1 MQTRIIL
8 GLALIFGIS
17 LTAYAQVPTDP
28 TQAFQSVKNIP
39 PIDIIVPTVVELPI
53 ESSDKKL
60 GVQEMYA
67 VFETMSGRFI
77 PYAVKDSYEQTPALI
92 QAYSESNNDDVNDG
106 ALTDGNK
113 NTSAEFLLKWNTQN
127 TVIIRLHATEMVE
140 SSAIQLAL
148 DENVALPTSVSLTAL
163 VNDYP
168 TQTILAPIRPTSM
181 TIVFPKTRA
190 KEWILTMTYSQPLRI
205 NEITLVQESVK
216 KIQQRTIRFLA
227 QPGSSYM
234 VYGDADR
241 PTGIA
246 TLERGNLSDGGDV
259 RMLSPVQSVKNTLY
273 VQADQD
279 GDGIPDTRD
288 NCPQIEN
295 QTQTDIDGNGK
306 GDDCDDFDR
315 DGIMQSVDNCSNLT
329 NAQQYDT
336 DGDGIGDACDD
347 EESRFTEKY
356 AWVPWAGMGVAALVI
371 ATLFMLVA
379 FTPKRK
385 EPIV

>member
-1 MQTRIIL
+1 MYTHIIIA
-8 GLALIFGIS
+8 LAMLLGIS
-17 LTAYAQVPTDP
+17 ATTFAQAPTDSR
-28 TQAFQSVKNIP
+28 QAFQSVKNIS
-39 PIDIIVPTVVELPI
+39 PIDIIVPTVVELPVEVSNMQQGI
-53 ESSDKKL
+53 KEL
-60 GVQEMYA
+60 YA
-67 VFETMSGRFI
+67 VYEIATNTFV
-77 PYAVKDSYEQTPALI
+77 PYSTRDVYEQTPAVVY
-92 QAYSESNNDDVNDG
+92 AYSGSQNDS
-106 ALTDGNK
+106 ALTDGNVK
-113 NTSAEFLLKWNTQN
+113 TSVDYLLDENQSGTA
-127 TVIIRLHATEMVE
+127 VIRLQSDEMIE
-140 SSAIQLAL
+140 SSSIYLGL
-148 DENVALPTSVSLTAL
+148 DKNVALPTSVSVTAF
-163 VNDYP
+163 VDGYAQ
-168 TQTILAPIRPTSM
+168 QTILAPIRPTSR
-181 TIVFPKTRA
+181 TISFPKIRA
-190 KEWILTMTYSQPLRI
+190 KEWTITVQYVQPLRI
-205 NEITLVQESVK
+205 NEITLVQDSVESSVK
-216 KIQQRTIRFLA
+216 KSIRFLA

-234 VYGDADR
+234 VYHDADR
-241 PTGIA
+241 SFGIT

-288 NCPQIEN
+288 NCPRVEN
-295 QTQTDIDGNGK
+295 QSQTDIDGNGK

-356 AWVPWAGMGVAALVI
+356 AWVPWVGMGVAALVI

-379 FTPKRK
+379 FTPKRE